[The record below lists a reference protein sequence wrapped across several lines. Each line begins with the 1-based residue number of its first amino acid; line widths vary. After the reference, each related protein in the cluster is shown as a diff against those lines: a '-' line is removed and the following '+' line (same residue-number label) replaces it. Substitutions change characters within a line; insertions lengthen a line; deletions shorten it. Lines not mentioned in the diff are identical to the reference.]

1 MLVKPPMAR
10 GSRKTPRHHR
20 ASPLHSR
27 PEYTGRHR
35 PQRWCHRR
43 RLSPGR
49 CTCPGNRCQWPPA
62 RRPCWQ
68 WWWECKGRDSIPALF
83 FPPLMLCLGNGNAT
97 NAAGNDDAAA
107 VQVHLR
113 PVQTTA
119 FHGLPGSHHSKLGE
133 PPHPLCSL
141 TVQHR
146 LRLEVLDLCS
156 QLDLQPRWIILGDGP
171 NAAHPWRTA
180 SQLSWAVRPSGVTA
194 PIPVITTRL
203 LLIRSPPTWPCRH
216 LPPGPGR

>member
-1 MLVKPPMAR
+1 
-10 GSRKTPRHHR
+10 
-20 ASPLHSR
+20 
-27 PEYTGRHR
+27 
-35 PQRWCHRR
+35 
-43 RLSPGR
+43 
-49 CTCPGNRCQWPPA
+49 
-62 RRPCWQ
+62 
-68 WWWECKGRDSIPALF
+68 
-83 FPPLMLCLGNGNAT
+83 MLCLGNGNAT

-171 NAAHPWRTA
+171 NAAHPLAHGFPALLGCEAQWGHSAYPGNHNSSLAHTLSSYMAMPPSTA
-180 SQLSWAVRPSGVTA
+180 R
-194 PIPVITTRL
+194 
-203 LLIRSPPTWPCRH
+203 TWPVM
-216 LPPGPGR
+216 